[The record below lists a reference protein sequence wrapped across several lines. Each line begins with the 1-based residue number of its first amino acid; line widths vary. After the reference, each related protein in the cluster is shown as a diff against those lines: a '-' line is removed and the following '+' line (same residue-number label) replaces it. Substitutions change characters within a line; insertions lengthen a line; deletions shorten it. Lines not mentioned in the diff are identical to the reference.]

1 MQLLTTEVIKKKR
14 LGLPNTKEELA
25 FLINGYTRG
34 EIPDYQMAAWLMAVT
49 LKGMNDEETM
59 ELVSLML
66 HSGLVMDFKDI
77 TRPKVDKHSTGG
89 VGDKTTLILG
99 PIVAS
104 CGIVMP
110 TIAGRGLGH
119 TGGTLD
125 KLEAIPGFVT
135 RLPSHK
141 FQKILRDEGLCF
153 MGQTDEICPADQKIY
168 ALRDVT
174 STIESLPLICASI
187 MSKKLA
193 EGIDGL
199 VLDVKTGN
207 GAFMRTE
214 ESAVNLANNLIAIG
228 KKAGK
233 NVRALITN
241 MEEPLGSWIGNALE
255 VRECI
260 KIMQNKELTPAE
272 NKTRELSLALAAH
285 MIVVGGVQTNYDAA
299 FKMAA
304 EALES
309 GAAIRKFEKLCRL
322 HGGDLSA
329 LPVAR
334 YKIEINAPETG
345 FIEEYN
351 TEEVGN
357 SAILLRAGRRAVS
370 DHIDAAAGIQIHR
383 SLGEAV
389 KKGETLFTLYAEN
402 KNYFDACQ
410 SRLLASVRIGQN
422 RPTSKPL
429 ILRTLS

>member
-1 MQLLTTEVIKKKR
+1 MQLLATEVIKKKR
-14 LGLPNTKEELA
+14 LGLPHTKEELE
-25 FLINGYTRG
+25 FIVYGYTRG

-59 ELVSLML
+59 QLVSLML
-66 HSGLVMDFKDI
+66 KSGLVMDFKDI

-89 VGDKTTLILG
+89 VGDKTTLIIG

-125 KLEAIPGFVT
+125 KLESIPGFVT
-135 RLPSHK
+135 RLPSSK
-141 FQKILRDEGLCF
+141 FEKILRDEGLCF

-207 GAFMRTE
+207 GAFMRSE
-214 ESAVNLANNLIAIG
+214 ELAVNLAKNLIEIG
-228 KKAGK
+228 KKFGK
-233 NVRALITN
+233 KVCALITN

-255 VRECI
+255 VRECL
-260 KIMQNKELTPAE
+260 KIMQNKELSPAE
-272 NKTRELSLALAAH
+272 KRTRELSLHLSAH
-285 MIVVGGVQTNYDAA
+285 MILVGGIRQTFPDAY
-299 FKMAA
+299 KMAT

-309 GAAIRKFEKLCRL
+309 GSALKKFEKLSRL

-329 LPVAR
+329 LPTAR
-334 YKIEINAPETG
+334 YKTEILAPETG
-345 FIEEYN
+345 FIEMYN

-357 SAILLRAGRRAVS
+357 SAILLRAGRRAVT
-370 DHIDAAAGIQIHR
+370 DHIDPAAGIQIHR

-389 KKGETLFTLYAEN
+389 KKGESLFTLYAEN
-402 KNYFDACQ
+402 KSCFDACQ
-410 SRLLASVRIGQN
+410 TRLLGSVRIGPN
-422 RPTSKPL
+422 APTLKPL
-429 ILRTLS
+429 ILRTLA

>member
-1 MQLLTTEVIKKKR
+1 MQLLATEVIKKKR
-14 LGLPNTKEELA
+14 TGQPNTKEELA
-25 FLINGYTRG
+25 FIINGYTRG

-49 LKGMNDEETM
+49 LKGMNDDETM
-59 ELVSLML
+59 ELVKLML
-66 HSGLVMDFKDI
+66 NSGLVMDFRDI

-89 VGDKTTLILG
+89 VGDKTTLIIG
-99 PIVAS
+99 PVVAA
-104 CGIVMP
+104 CGVVMP

-214 ESAVNLANNLIAIG
+214 DLAINLAKNLASIG
-228 KKAGK
+228 KRFGK
-233 NVRALITN
+233 KVVALITN
-241 MEEPLGSWIGNALE
+241 MDEPLGSWIGNALE
-255 VRECI
+255 VRECLR
-260 KIMQNKELTPAE
+260 IMRNEKLTPAE
-272 NKTRELSLALAAH
+272 TKTRDLSLALAAH
-285 MIVVGGVQTNYDAA
+285 MLVVGGIQKTFDEAY
-299 FKMAA
+299 KMAA
-304 EALES
+304 TTIED

-329 LPVAR
+329 LPNAR
-334 YKIEINAPETG
+334 YKFEMLAPADG

-357 SAILLRAGRRAVS
+357 SAILLKAGRRAVS
-370 DHIDAAAGIQIHR
+370 DHIDPAAGIQIHK
-383 SLGEAV
+383 SLGDVV
-389 KKGETLFTLYAEN
+389 KKGENLFTLYAEN
-402 KNYFDACQ
+402 KSYFDACQ
-410 SRLLASVRIGQN
+410 ERLLGSVRIGPN
-422 RPTSKPL
+422 RPTLKPL
-429 ILRTLS
+429 IIRTLA